1 MGFRYRKSINLGGGF
16 RINLSKSGVGYSW
29 GVPGYRVTRTA
40 NGKTR
45 KTYSIPGT
53 GLSFTENS
61 SGSTNK
67 KAINKPNEK
76 IVQQNREGY
85 SIESAEIENF
95 ETAEYSDFL
104 NLIRNI
110 VQMNRY
116 INIGL
121 IVSIIL
127 GCIIPIFMI
136 IAAILCPCKI
146 YVRYFK
152 KVNLTYEFDQ
162 YESGV
167 HSNIK
172 KLISILQENLII
184 WQVNEVYKNSNLKTN
199 AGASESVQRNI
210 IRIVKK
216 APFYIS
222 TNVDCFYIK
231 LKKEEL
237 YILPDKILIISKGKV
252 GAINVNSLD
261 IIIDSVRFVESETLS
276 RDATVIDHT
285 WKYVNKN
292 GSPDKRFKDNRQLPV
307 CKYGTIS
314 FKSKEGLNIL
324 VHCSSINKT
333 SEFLNLFN
341 KTIESKN

>member
-40 NGKTR
+40 NGQTR

-61 SGSTNK
+61 NK
-67 KAINKPNEK
+67 NKNSINRPNNK
-76 IVQQNREGY
+76 IVQEKREGY
-85 SIESAEIENF
+85 SIESADIENF
-95 ETAEYSDFL
+95 ETAEYSDFI
-104 NLIRNI
+104 NIITSI

-116 INIGL
+116 LNIGF

-127 GCIIPIFMI
+127 GCIIPMFMI
-136 IAAILCPCKI
+136 IAVLLCPFKI
-146 YVRYFK
+146 YFRYFK
-152 KVNLTYEFDQ
+152 KVNLSYEFDQ
-162 YESGV
+162 YESEL

-172 KLISILQENLII
+172 KLISILQGNSII
-184 WQVNEVYKNSNLKTN
+184 WQVNEVYKNSNLKIN
-199 AGASESVQRNI
+199 AGASESIQRNI
-210 IRIVKK
+210 IRILKK
-216 APFYIS
+216 SPFYIS
-222 TNVDCFYIK
+222 TNVDCFYVK

-261 IIIDSVRFVESETLS
+261 IIIDSVHFVESETVS
-276 RDATVIDHT
+276 RDATVIEYT

-333 SEFLNLFN
+333 SEFLSLSN
-341 KTIESKN
+341 KIIETKS